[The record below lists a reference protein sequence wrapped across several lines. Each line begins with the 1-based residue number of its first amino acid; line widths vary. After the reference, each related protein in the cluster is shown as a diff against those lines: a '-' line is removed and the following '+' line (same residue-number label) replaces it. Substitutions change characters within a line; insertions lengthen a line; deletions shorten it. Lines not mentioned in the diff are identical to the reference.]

1 MWDIMTKEQV
11 YPARNLPKTK
21 IVCTLG
27 PATDSEEVL
36 QGLIENGMSIAR
48 LQAKSNARAVT
59 LPRQVAMYL
68 CKELTPASLPEIGRS
83 LGGKHHTTVIHALTK
98 IERRRQDDQELNR
111 IIHKLTDRFD

>member
-1 MWDIMTKEQV
+1 MKNSISQIKT
-11 YPARNLPKTK
+11 PKTK
-21 IVCTLG
+21 IICTLG
-27 PATDSEEVL
+27 PSTHTKSVITK
-36 QGLIENGMSIAR
+36 LIKSGMSIAR